1 MTLTRVVVALSPG
14 TPVAAEVLDTESG
27 DVRSAVV
34 VSGQPFETEL
44 PPGTYVVRLAPPGL
58 ERVSATVVVPH
69 EGSEALTV
77 HFALDDPHPA
87 PGSGQAV
94 PTDRPAKLS
103 PLKWF
108 LLPGTRRKAALPPDE
123 ALHTARELQGT
134 GLFVCD
140 TDGTLLRP
148 VEVADEYVVSR
159 PAAGE
164 DRSTYVCVTQGQDH
178 LARFVSLPAN
188 CVGRIRS
195 PAQPDGGEGD
205 VTVRPADPD
214 ARALLDYQAQGRL
227 GAAAAITDHVVRS
240 IGARIEAGR
249 GDPAAGCAVAYHL
262 MDHPDHDRARQWVHL
277 LADAFPSSDDV
288 SLLAAWFL
296 LEKDG
301 PVPREVRGRLITA
314 AEASQGL
321 PVYLAGLRLL
331 RTALER
337 LGRSDRASG
346 QWDPR
351 LTSATH
357 TVNTYLLAADPANPF
372 VSYTGTGLHT
382 PLVAEDAPAVGSGMS
397 LASDDAVSVRVL
409 AKALDLLGTVTA
421 GLQRTISLPLLTLTW
436 SDRPDGGG
444 QMLSVDSHGG
454 TKAWAGL
461 GLFLVRAEGWQME
474 VVRLSDAGT
483 ATFSLPGSA
492 TARLVTPESAEPEDA
507 VVVPQPVLLH
517 AAASGPEQDH
527 RVVTPQLEFL
537 LEPVRDAD
545 RWRLTARPRVPGSP
559 AGWVL
564 VGQRSAA
571 DRPYKTFALPLRGV
585 DAGPGAEP
593 TVLLGKASV
602 PLDWYMVPEPVDE
615 LPSAGRTAI
624 LRRSLAR
631 AADSWTREAIQKV
644 LTAPTAEEG

>member
-1 MTLTRVVVALSPG
+1 MTLTRVMVALSPG
-14 TPVAAEVLDTESG
+14 IPVAAEILDTESG
-27 DVRSAVV
+27 NVRSAVV
-34 VSGQPFETEL
+34 VSGRPFETEL

-58 ERVSATVVVPH
+58 ERVSATVVVPP
-69 EGSEALTV
+69 EGPAALTV
-77 HFALDDPHPA
+77 DFVLDDPHPS

-94 PTDRPAKLS
+94 PTDRPVNPS
-103 PLKWF
+103 PLKRL

-123 ALHTARELQGT
+123 ALHTARELRGT

-148 VEVADEYVVSR
+148 IEVADEYVVSR
-159 PAAGE
+159 PASGE
-164 DRSTYVCVTQGQDH
+164 GRSTYLCVTQGQDH

-214 ARALLDYQAQGRL
+214 ARALLDYRAQGRL

-262 MDHPDHDRARQWVHL
+262 MDHPDRDRARQWVRL
-277 LADAFPSSDDV
+277 MADAFPSSDDV
-288 SLLAAWFL
+288 SLLADWFL

-301 PVPREVRGRLITA
+301 PVPRDARERLITA
-314 AEASQGL
+314 AEAGEDL

-337 LGRSDRASG
+337 LSRSDRASG

-382 PLVAEDAPAVGSGMS
+382 PLVAEDAPAVRSATS
-397 LASDDAVSVRVL
+397 VASDDADSAGVL

-421 GLQRTISLPLLTLTW
+421 GLTRTISLPLLTLTW

-444 QMLSVDSHGG
+444 QMLSVDSHGRA
-454 TKAWAGL
+454 KALAGM
-461 GLFLVRAEGWQME
+461 GVVLVGAEGWRME
-474 VVRLSDAGT
+474 VARLSDAGT
-483 ATFSLPGSA
+483 ATFSLTGSA
-492 TARLVTPESAEPEDA
+492 TAKLVTPEPAEPEDA
-507 VVVPQPVLLH
+507 VVLPPPVLQH

-537 LEPVRDAD
+537 LEPVRGAD
-545 RWRLTARPRVPGSP
+545 RWRLTARSRVPESS

-571 DRPYKTFALPLRGV
+571 DRPYKTFALPLAGE
-585 DAGPGAEP
+585 DAELGAEP
-593 TVLLGKASV
+593 TVLLGKASA

-615 LPSAGRTAI
+615 LPAAGRKAI